1 MALSASLVKTTTE
14 QIFLHV
20 YTKHFFT
27 VLIYNEFSG
36 MQLLCKFKGKKSYN
50 SKLEKVLFI
59 LKTTSQTAAPLVDF
73 EFPVSIPVSS
83 LHLKRDAFMV

>member
-1 MALSASLVKTTTE
+1 
-14 QIFLHV
+14 
-20 YTKHFFT
+20 
-27 VLIYNEFSG
+27 

-59 LKTTSQTAAPLVDF
+59 LKTTSQIAAPLVDF